1 MKKVIVIEHCIEKV
15 DQMLNELESVL
26 SDLNQSILNDTKSSV
41 GDKYE
46 TSRSMIQ
53 IEQEKIQKQMGKFF
67 QMKEIVKKI
76 NLETKHNQVG
86 LGSLIETTNGWFFIS
101 IALGKIEIEGET
113 IFVLSADAP
122 IGKLMIGKKNNDTFQ
137 FNRNQSKIISIA

>member
-1 MKKVIVIEHCIEKV
+1 
-15 DQMLNELESVL
+15 
-26 SDLNQSILNDTKSSV
+26 
-41 GDKYE
+41 
-46 TSRSMIQ
+46 MIQ

-122 IGKLMIGKKNNDTFQ
+122 IGKIMIGKKNNDTFQ